1 MEVTPTE
8 HALLRRMIIESGEM
22 WRECRNRNQPNNEV
36 VICTVPTRA
45 FYLRLVGNVEG
56 NINGWT
62 VEIRPL
68 GMDDAHEFFAAFGS
82 HYYYWI
88 GAVLNGNSEQIL
100 RAYIKNG
107 RKPDWTISIGL
118 SE

>member
-1 MEVTPTE
+1 MELIQQE
-8 HALLRRMIIESGEM
+8 YDLLHRMTAESGEM
-22 WRECRNRNQPNNEV
+22 WRECRDRTQDNSEV

-45 FYLRLVGNVEG
+45 FYLRFAGNVEG
-56 NINGWT
+56 NINGWIA
-62 VEIRPL
+62 EIRPL
-68 GMDDAHEFFAAFGS
+68 GMDDAREFFAAFGS

-88 GAVLNGNSEQIL
+88 GVIFRENQPL

-107 RKPDWTISIGL
+107 RKPAWTIGIGA